1 MWRIYAILSAVFAAL
16 TSIFAKVG
24 LQEINSDLATA
35 IRTTIILL
43 LTWGI
48 VFFGHK
54 ADGIG
59 TISWQTWLFLILS
72 GVSTGLSWLFYFK
85 ALQLGDVSRVA
96 PIDKL
101 SIVITILLAFIFL
114 HEKVTLRVLIGCQ
127 SLHST
132 NFDSCRLLSR
142 LNSFNCSV
150 AGTCIPTCRRLS
162 VLVVC
167 VSPAKHERKK
177 RLSNLIG

>member
-59 TISWQTWLFLILS
+59 TISWQT
-72 GVSTGLSWLFYFK
+72 
-85 ALQLGDVSRVA
+85 
-96 PIDKL
+96 
-101 SIVITILLAFIFL
+101 
-114 HEKVTLRVLIGCQ
+114 
-127 SLHST
+127 
-132 NFDSCRLLSR
+132 
-142 LNSFNCSV
+142 
-150 AGTCIPTCRRLS
+150 
-162 VLVVC
+162 
-167 VSPAKHERKK
+167 
-177 RLSNLIG
+177 